1 MDGEQ
6 IAGLRGLGSVF
17 AVARLHVFHGGSSS
31 DLSNLYCLNAQAQ
44 RGLVCNTG
52 DHRDAVIS
60 HLIEEGVIVACNG
73 HDGLDLIDFSA
84 LVGLVGHGVADLHIL
99 QLPEVCVAAAV
110 MAKQTDIPVIESGA
124 CIMADTLRHRCVA
137 CAFIHFGAEADALDG
152 YGANTAILLHQIG
165 DGQCRAVRQLNCAAG
180 YAAGTGIV
188 HVRIRARAGAAAKTI
203 LNASAEV
210 GIIQ

>member
-1 MDGEQ
+1 
-6 IAGLRGLGSVF
+6 
-17 AVARLHVFHGGSSS
+17 
-31 DLSNLYCLNAQAQ
+31 
-44 RGLVCNTG
+44 
-52 DHRDAVIS
+52 
-60 HLIEEGVIVACNG
+60 
-73 HDGLDLIDFSA
+73 
-84 LVGLVGHGVADLHIL
+84 
-99 QLPEVCVAAAV
+99 
-110 MAKQTDIPVIESGA
+110 
-124 CIMADTLRHRCVA
+124 MADTLRHRCVA